1 MKTIKMLLVAAIA
14 GASAVVVPSIGN
26 FSAADAKAHEK
37 KGKPGSCGTNY
48 YYSKKKKLCVN
59 AAFK

>member
-1 MKTIKMLLVAAIA
+1 MNTIRMLLVAAVAVA
-14 GASAVVVPSIGN
+14 GGVVATSVGD
-26 FSAADAKAHEK
+26 FGAAEAKAHEK